1 MIAVLFAVLFS
12 VLSPNVP
19 MNDYPNLDAAAFTA
33 GFDYDYRIPGPPPT
47 SQQVLD
53 ASPPGYVGVVRCQ
66 YIHVEPDGARV
77 LIEFVAGANNEDQ
90 LSLLASGN
98 SWLETKEG

>member
-1 MIAVLFAVLFS
+1 
-12 VLSPNVP
+12 
-19 MNDYPNLDAAAFTA
+19 
-33 GFDYDYRIPGPPPT
+33 
-47 SQQVLD
+47 
-53 ASPPGYVGVVRCQ
+53 VRCQ

-98 SWLETKEG
+98 CWLETKEG